1 MNLYRSLLWW
11 LVLAVLGAL
20 AWHWFSQDLGDV
32 VVRFRGLTYT
42 TTLAYFVLAWG
53 LLWFGLWALWWLLRL
68 PFRAWRRHAHRLA
81 RNRLVSGLEALHQG
95 RWQRAEQLLAKAA
108 GEPSLR
114 TPALLGARRA
124 AEARGDAAAVARHHA
139 ALLAHDTGAA
149 VLDQAERLLGQGKAA
164 EALEALAG
172 LPGASSPRAGLLRA
186 EALVATGRALEAQ
199 ALLNTLRRDQALEA
213 DALAAL
219 EVRIA
224 AAVLEQA
231 GQADDLQQRW
241 HALPQRLK
249 TAAPVASA
257 FALRAAPLGLE
268 DAGAH
273 AVADALEANWDESLA
288 ALYGRLPPGRDGK
301 RLGRA
306 EAWLAQHPSSPGL
319 LTALGCLCREQSLWG
334 KAEDFLHRALAQG
347 AGADAWE
354 SLGHVF
360 TAQGDAGKA
369 QIAYAN
375 ALRVGRGEPPLAL
388 AGRSLREQ
396 IADQAVAEVRN
407 AHGIPLLPP

>member
-1 MNLYRSLLWW
+1 VNLYRSLLWW
-11 LVLAVLGAL
+11 LALAVLGAL

-32 VVRFRGLTYT
+32 VVRYRGLTYT

-68 PFRAWRRHAHRLA
+68 PFKAWRRHAHQLA

-108 GEPSLR
+108 NEAPLR

-124 AEARGDAAAVARHHA
+124 ADARGDAEAAARHHA
-139 ALLAHDTGAA
+139 ALLAHDTTAA
-149 VLDQAERLLGQGKAA
+149 VLEQAQRLLDQGRP
-164 EALEALAG
+164 EETLDALASLG
-172 LPGASSPRAGLLRA
+172 GPLPPRAAWQRT
-186 EALVATGRALEAQ
+186 EAQVASGRAMDAH
-199 ALLNTLRRDQALEA
+199 ASLNALRRDQVADA

-219 EVRIA
+219 EVRISA
-224 AAVLEQA
+224 AALDQA
-231 GQADDLQQRW
+231 PQADELQQRW
-241 HALPQRLK
+241 HALPQRLRL
-249 TAAPVASA
+249 AAPVASA
-257 FALRAAPLGLE
+257 FAQRAAALGME

-273 AVADALEANWDESLA
+273 AIADALEANWDESLA
-288 ALYGRLPPGRDGK
+288 ALYGRLPPGREGK
-301 RLGRA
+301 RLSRA

-319 LTALGCLCREQSLWG
+319 LTALGSLCRAQELWG
-334 KAEDFLHRALAQG
+334 KAEDYLHRALAQG

-360 TAQGDAGKA
+360 TAQGDAGRA

-375 ALRVGRGEPPLAL
+375 ALRLGREEPPLPL
-388 AGRSLREQ
+388 GGRSLRDQ
-396 IADQAVAEVRN
+396 IADAAVAEVRN

>member
-11 LVLAVLGAL
+11 LALAVMGAL

-68 PFRAWRRHAHRLA
+68 PFKAWRRHAHRLA

-95 RWQRAEQLLAKAA
+95 RWQRAEQLLVKATGDA
-108 GEPSLR
+108 DLR
-114 TPALLGARRA
+114 TAALLGARHA
-124 AEARGDAAAVARHHA
+124 ADARGDAEAAARHHA
-139 ALLAHDTGAA
+139 ALLAHDATAA
-149 VLDQAERLLGQGKAA
+149 GLDQAQRLMAQGRAG
-164 EALEALAG
+164 EVLEVLAG
-172 LPGASSPRAGLLRA
+172 LPAPLPPRGAWLQAEAQVAAGRAMDAQAGLNA
-186 EALVATGRALEAQ
+186 
-199 ALLNTLRRDQALEA
+199 LRRDQVANA
-213 DALAAL
+213 DRLAAL
-219 EVRIA
+219 EKRIA
-224 AAVLEQA
+224 AAALDQA
-231 GQADDLQQRW
+231 PQADELQQRW
-241 HALPQRLK
+241 HALPQRLRLE
-249 TAAPVASA
+249 ALVASA
-257 FALRAAPLGLE
+257 FAQRAAALGLE

-273 AVADALEANWDESLA
+273 AVADALEANWDEHLA
-288 ALYGRLPPGRDGK
+288 AIYGRLPPGREGK
-301 RLGRA
+301 RLSRA

-319 LTALGCLCREQSLWG
+319 LTALGSLCRTQALWG
-334 KAEDFLHRALAQG
+334 KAEDYLHRALAQG

-360 TAQGDAGKA
+360 TAQGDAGRA

-375 ALRVGRGEPPLAL
+375 ALRLTRGEPALPL

>member
-11 LVLAVLGAL
+11 LALAVLGAL
-20 AWHWFSQDLGDV
+20 GWHWFSQDLGDV
-32 VVRFRGLTYT
+32 VVRYRGLTYT

-53 LLWFGLWALWWLLRL
+53 LLWFALWALWWLLRL
-68 PFRAWRRHAHRLA
+68 PFKAWRRHAHTLA

-108 GEPSLR
+108 TETPLR

-124 AEARGDAAAVARHHA
+124 ADARGDAEAAARHHA
-139 ALLAHDTGAA
+139 ALLAHDPGAA
-149 VLDQAERLLGQGKAA
+149 ALEQAERLLGQGKPD
-164 EALEALAG
+164 ETLDVLAG
-172 LPGASSPRAGLLRA
+172 QPGPLPPRAAWLRA
-186 EALVATGRALEAQ
+186 EAQVAAGRAMDAQ
-199 ALLNTLRRDQALEA
+199 AALNTLRRDQVADA

-219 EVRIA
+219 ETRITA
-224 AAVLEQA
+224 ATLDQA
-231 GQADDLQQRW
+231 PQADELQQRW
-241 HALPQRLK
+241 HALPQRLRL
-249 TAAPVASA
+249 AAPVASA
-257 FALRAAPLGLE
+257 FAQRAAALGME

-288 ALYGRLPPGRDGK
+288 ALFGRLPPGREGK
-301 RLGRA
+301 RLARA
-306 EAWLAQHPSSPGL
+306 EAWLAAHPSSPGL
-319 LTALGCLCREQSLWG
+319 LTALGCLCRAQELWG
-334 KAEDFLHRALAQG
+334 KAEDYLHRALAQG

-360 TAQGDAGKA
+360 TAQGDAGRA

-375 ALRVGRGEPPLAL
+375 ALRLGREEPPLAL
-388 AGRSLREQ
+388 GGRSLREQ
-396 IADQAVAEVRN
+396 IADAAVAEVRN